1 MKNRIHAGFASL
13 PAVSALGLVMTLS
26 LMMLFKTTLLNR
38 EEASQSQLRVDY
50 HQREEALMRALVA
63 IFPERAIACMKGN
76 YAADEDYAWSTIFAE
91 AVTLSS
97 ISQTLTPEMLD
108 ELGLRNV
115 RSGDVGDHNAE
126 EVQSWITSLSGAAG
140 GVTPGT
146 SAYSQVFS
154 QSEFAGKVP
163 PLLTMSQSLQDAD
176 ALRPIVTP
184 QKQYNSQTSGLLASV
199 SAFPVYNLI
208 PYPNIRFGYAA
219 PGEPFVAKRNWW
231 AFTVNYGSADN
242 TIAKHYVLSLYE
254 IPSQMPIEAAT
265 FASIGKHQDGTA
277 WNSGSI
283 TIDGSVYANQLTV
296 NGAFGASRMA
306 GRSNIDF
313 NQTVS
318 LGGID
323 VSDDFDAL
331 GVRER
336 LQAEQRSDVLPVALS
351 ANSGRLTFLPIQPGY
366 QFLVRAAAGASFNA
380 WQNYTAGAQRCRVVV
395 EAVSM
400 VSFAD
405 QTPTSLRVRFQT
417 TAGNTNEILLKR
429 GVNWPTPY
437 DVGGDAIPFQTEL
450 LNNGRSCVTFH
461 PLVLNSWLLANG
473 GATVVTNNSIYFGV
487 DQSADPVTVRPLS
500 DPPAPEDMCV
510 IVRKGK
516 DLTGY
521 TKGMAIV
528 APLRVYVG
536 DDLNEI
542 PTTVPTGSGLAAGST
557 FFPPMAIFSAELRVG
572 TTPFNRPIELHGQV
586 GTLNTGISATAW
598 QPLDVKS
605 GSDDTVHTDTIAA
618 DLKPAR
624 SPAELPPIHQMNWL
638 VVIEEI
644 PQQ

>member
-1 MKNRIHAGFASL
+1 MKPRIHAGFASL

-26 LMMLFKTTLLNR
+26 LMMVFKTTLLNR

-76 YAADEDYAWSTIFAE
+76 YAADADYAWSTIFSE

-97 ISQTLTPEMLD
+97 VSQTLTPEMLG
-108 ELGLRNV
+108 ELGLSNV
-115 RSGDVGDHNAE
+115 RSGDVGDHNTE
-126 EVQSWITSLSGAAG
+126 EVQSWITSLAGAVG

-154 QSEFAGKVP
+154 QPEFAGKVP

-176 ALRPIVTP
+176 ALRPIVTT

-199 SAFPVYNLI
+199 SAYPVYNLI

-277 WNSGSI
+277 WNSGNI
-283 TIDGSVYANQLTV
+283 TIDGSVYANQLAV
-296 NGAFGASRMA
+296 NGAFGASRMT

-313 NQTVS
+313 DQPVS
-318 LGGID
+318 LGGVD

-336 LQAEQRSDVLPVALS
+336 LQAEQQSDVLPVALS

-366 QFLVRAAAGASFNA
+366 QFLLRAAPGASLNA
-380 WQNYTAGAQRCRVVV
+380 WQDYTAGAQRCRIVV

-417 TAGNTNEILLKR
+417 TAGNTNEVLLKR

-437 DVGGDAIPFQTEL
+437 DPGGDAIPFQTEL

-461 PLVLNSWLLANG
+461 PLVLNTWLLANS
-473 GATVVTNNSIYFGV
+473 GATVATNNSIYFGV
-487 DQSADPVTVRPLS
+487 DQPADPVTVRPLS

-510 IVRKGK
+510 IIRKGK

-542 PTTVPTGSGLAAGST
+542 PTTVPTGSGMAAGST
-557 FFPPMAIFSAELRVG
+557 YYPPMAIFSAELRVG